1 MSKLI
6 INNYPMVNPAPM
18 ILAGAE
24 VNGRANFTAAGAFGV
39 VCLQPIFY
47 LSLKSSHLTTEG
59 VKQQG
64 FFSINLTTVE
74 LAAKADYCGMV
85 SGRNTDKAS
94 LFNVFYNEAGRA
106 PMIEESPMNY
116 LCKVIKSVEVGGFDV
131 FFGEIVATFVGEEYL
146 TEGKP
151 DPLKIR
157 PIYMMGP
164 QYFGIGEPIG
174 GAFQLG
180 KTLLN
185 R

>member
-24 VNGRANFTAAGAFGV
+24 VNGKANFAAAGAFGV

-47 LSLKSSHLTTEG
+47 LSLKSNHLTTEG

-64 FFSINLTTVE
+64 FFSINLVTPE

-85 SGRNTDKAS
+85 SGRTTDKAS
-94 LFNVFYNEAGRA
+94 LFNVFYNEAGGA

-116 LCKVIKSVEVGGFDV
+116 LCKVIKSIEISGFDV
-131 FFGEIVATFVGEEYL
+131 FFGEIVATFIGEQYL

-151 DPLKIR
+151 DPLKIS

-164 QYFGIGEPIG
+164 QYFAIGEPIG

-180 KTLLN
+180 KALMN
-185 R
+185 P